1 MPNQTNKQ
9 AYKKIMSLDSDKE
22 KKKEIEWV
30 RREREAIDIKRRE
43 LVDAQKELNL
53 SYTEVFSIN

>member
-1 MPNQTNKQ
+1 
-9 AYKKIMSLDSDKE
+9 MSLDSDKE